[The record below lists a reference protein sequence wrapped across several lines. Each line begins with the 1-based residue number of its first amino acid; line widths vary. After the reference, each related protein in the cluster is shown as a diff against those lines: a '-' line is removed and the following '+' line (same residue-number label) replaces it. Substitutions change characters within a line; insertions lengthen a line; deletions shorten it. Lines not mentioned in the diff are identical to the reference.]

1 MLAAYCEEKMPGTKF
16 DKFYVDELV
25 KKHAKQEALD
35 LLVSQIKGIE
45 ANSVEDFID
54 KFRKMVDSANY
65 AKELEANQIKEAK
78 LAEEAQKAKEVKS
91 KEWTQE
97 ETQNLTKAII
107 KFPVGT
113 VNRWRVI
120 ADFVSSKNQKEVIAK
135 AKEL

>member
-1 MLAAYCEEKMPGTKF
+1 MPGTKF